1 MVGVI
6 FSFIVLGYSISSGWI
21 RLEELKNKLNNRK
34 LYIFNLMIYVRV
46 LKIFDLYE
54 FRKYN
59 ICIIDMIDFWII
71 LMFFFKID
79 I

>member
-1 MVGVI
+1 M
-6 FSFIVLGYSISSGWI
+6 
-21 RLEELKNKLNNRK
+21 N
-34 LYIFNLMIYVRV
+34 YVRV

-59 ICIIDMIDFWII
+59 IRDMIDFWII

-79 I
+79 NIYIYIYI

>member
-34 LYIFNLMIYVRV
+34 LYIFNLMNYVRV
-46 LKIFDLYE
+46 LKIFDLNE

-59 ICIIDMIDFWII
+59 IIDMIDFWII

>member
-1 MVGVI
+1 M
-6 FSFIVLGYSISSGWI
+6 
-21 RLEELKNKLNNRK
+21 N
-34 LYIFNLMIYVRV
+34 YVRV

-59 ICIIDMIDFWII
+59 IIDMIDFWII

-79 I
+79 NIYIYIYNF